1 MVSNQFPA
9 SGEKTDSILLPE
21 PFFTRLMPEIR
32 DLAELKTVLYI
43 FYLIQRKQE
52 CPHLVTYKE
61 LLSHEL
67 IALVGEEIL
76 HRVLELAVEHGAL
89 LHSTVNI
96 NGKDEDTYSLASE
109 SDQYTDNNIFT
120 LYEQNIGIITPMIA
134 EELKDAGNL
143 YPSQWIEEAFKEA
156 VTMNK
161 RSWKYIARI
170 LERWATE
177 GKDSGKYKGNIK
189 KDDPDKYV
197 KGKYGH
203 LVRR

>member
-9 SGEKTDSILLPE
+9 SGDKTDSILLPE
-21 PFFTRLMPEIR
+21 SFFTRLMPEIR
-32 DLAELKTVLYI
+32 DLAELRTVLYI
-43 FYLIQRKQE
+43 FYLIQRKHE
-52 CPHLVTYKE
+52 CPHLVTYRE

-67 IALVGEEIL
+67 MASVGEEIL
-76 HRVLELAVEHGAL
+76 YRVLELAVAHGAL
-89 LHSTVNI
+89 LHSNVNI
-96 NGKDEDTYSLASE
+96 NGKDEDIYSLASE

-161 RSWKYIARI
+161 RNWKYIARI

-177 GKDSGKYKGNIK
+177 GKDNGKHKGDIK

>member
-1 MVSNQFPA
+1 VVSNQFPA
-9 SGEKTDSILLPE
+9 SSNKTDSILLPE
-21 PFFTRLMPEIR
+21 PFFTRLMPEIQ

-52 CPHLVTYKE
+52 RPCFVTCEE

-67 IALVGEEIL
+67 IASVGEEIL
-76 HRVLELAVEHGAL
+76 HRVLELAVDHDAL

-96 NGKDEDTYSLASE
+96 KGKDEDIYSLASE

-143 YPSQWIEEAFKEA
+143 YPPQWIEEAFKEA

-177 GKDSGKYKGNIK
+177 GKDSGKHKGDIK